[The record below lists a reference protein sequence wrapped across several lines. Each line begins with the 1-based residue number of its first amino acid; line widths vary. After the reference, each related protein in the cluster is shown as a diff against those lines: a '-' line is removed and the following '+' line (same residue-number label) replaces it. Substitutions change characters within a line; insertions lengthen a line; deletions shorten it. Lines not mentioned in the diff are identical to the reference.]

1 MDHSQSS
8 DKWLTDLIDARIK
21 QYFGIGSVATDGADL
36 NLVEQLAAAADSSSY
51 LNTEM
56 IGCPRYG
63 NMLDLLA
70 AAIRGTAIVNGMI
83 LEFGVFSG
91 KTINHLAGLTTQT
104 VHGFDSFEG
113 LPEDWRPNFRKGYFR
128 REDLPEV
135 RDNVK
140 LHVGWFDKTLPPFV
154 IEHPGPVGFLHV
166 DCDLYSSTKTIFH
179 CLADR
184 IVPGT
189 VIVFDEYFN
198 YVGWRNHEY
207 KAFREFIAYAGLRYK
222 YIGVVPAHQQ
232 AAVQIIG

>member
-1 MDHSQSS
+1 MDNSRTE

-21 QYFGIGSVATDGADL
+21 QYFGISGVPTDGAIL
-36 NLVEQLAAAADSSSY
+36 GLVDQLAAAVDSSSY

-56 IGCPRYG
+56 SACPKFG
-63 NMLDLLA
+63 NMLELLA
-70 AAIRGTAIVNGMI
+70 AAIRQSTIADGLV

-91 KTINHLAGLTTQT
+91 LTINHLAGLTAQT

-113 LPEDWRPNFRKGYFR
+113 LPEDWRPNFQKGIFK
-128 REDLPEV
+128 REGLPDV
-135 RDNVK
+135 RDNVR
-140 LHVGWFDKTLPPFV
+140 LHVGWFDRTLPGFV
-154 IEHPGPVGFLHV
+154 TENPGPVGFLHV

-179 CLADR
+179 WLTGR

-207 KAFREFIAYAGLRYK
+207 KAFKEFIAYSGLRYQ
-222 YIGVVPAHQQ
+222 YIGVVPSHQQ
-232 AAVQIIG
+232 AAVLII

>member
-1 MDHSQSS
+1 MNQPPAA

-21 QYFGIGSVATDGADL
+21 QYFGIAGVATDGADL
-36 NLVEQLAAAADSSSY
+36 GLVGQLAAAVDSSSY

-56 IGCPRYG
+56 MGCPRFG
-63 NMLDLLA
+63 SMLELLA
-70 AAIRGTAIVNGMI
+70 AALNQTAIMDGLV

-91 KTINHLAGLTTQT
+91 LTINHLAGLTTQT

-113 LPEDWRPNFRKGYFR
+113 LPEDWRPDFTKGVFK
-128 REDLPEV
+128 REGLPEL

-140 LHVGWFDKTLPPFV
+140 LHVGWFDKTLPVFV
-154 IEHPGPVGFLHV
+154 SEHTGPVGFLHV

-179 CLADR
+179 WLAGR

-198 YVGWRNHEY
+198 YIGWRNHEY
-207 KAFREFIAYAGLRYK
+207 KAFKEFIAYSGLRYK

-232 AAVQIIG
+232 AAVQII